1 MVRNAGHV
9 VPYDKP
15 ERAKLMIDTFIN
27 GLSFSDT
34 KIGEPESQEKAHE
47 KHKGKSK
54 GYTDKSAKNDESLTG
69 PLVLTDWINRNQIDE
84 AREMS
89 KVDND
94 ELNRISPSHTGFF
107 RVNDT
112 DDSNIFFWYVP
123 TKVRIKF

>member
-1 MVRNAGHV
+1 
-9 VPYDKP
+9 
-15 ERAKLMIDTFIN
+15 MIDTFIN
-27 GLSFSDT
+27 GMSFMDT
-34 KIGEPESQEKAHE
+34 NIVAPESQEKVQSE
-47 KHKGKSK
+47 E
-54 GYTDKSAKNDESLTG
+54 YTDKNVKSFTDNG

-94 ELNRISPSHTGFF
+94 ELNRISSSHTGFF

-123 TKVRIKF
+123 SKVRIKFE